1 MRAAP
6 TIQQSPDSKL
16 LSGPGY
22 GPFLCRVRLER
33 VYLCKNQKMP
43 LEELPSKD
51 YNQFMD
57 KRGRR
62 WIGVHNQTF
71 QTGGYGEDKPEKDVF
86 QEDVPEGDVSEEE
99 WAEKEGIEKDAP
111 EGGEILESALS
122 VHQAKEALRQRRPV
136 SFGRRYHGLGGNGPG
151 HCPLGPGA
159 DTAYGT
165 D

>member
-1 MRAAP
+1 
-6 TIQQSPDSKL
+6 
-16 LSGPGY
+16 
-22 GPFLCRVRLER
+22 
-33 VYLCKNQKMP
+33 MP

-62 WIGVHNQTF
+62 WIEVHNQTF
-71 QTGGYGEDKPEKDVF
+71 QTG
-86 QEDVPEGDVSEEE
+86 E
-99 WAEKEGIEKDAP
+99 WAEEEGIEKDAP

-159 DTAYGT
+159 DTTYGT

>member
-1 MRAAP
+1 MEYISRRMR
-6 TIQQSPDSKL
+6 
-16 LSGPGY
+16 
-22 GPFLCRVRLER
+22 RLR
-33 VYLCKNQKMP
+33 KM
-43 LEELPSKD
+43 
-51 YNQFMD
+51 
-57 KRGRR
+57 RR
-62 WIGVHNQTF
+62 RVHNQTF
-71 QTGGYGEDKPEKDVF
+71 QTG
-86 QEDVPEGDVSEEE
+86 E
-99 WAEKEGIEKDAP
+99 WAEEEGIEKDAP

>member
-1 MRAAP
+1 
-6 TIQQSPDSKL
+6 
-16 LSGPGY
+16 
-22 GPFLCRVRLER
+22 
-33 VYLCKNQKMP
+33 
-43 LEELPSKD
+43 
-51 YNQFMD
+51 MD

-122 VHQAKEALRQRRPV
+122 VEESSPARA
-136 SFGRRYHGLGGNGPG
+136 
-151 HCPLGPGA
+151 A
-159 DTAYGT
+159 DRDGMTSVKRGFTIRLDERKIHIYQVEEGYE
-165 D
+165 DRERSGDSGSD